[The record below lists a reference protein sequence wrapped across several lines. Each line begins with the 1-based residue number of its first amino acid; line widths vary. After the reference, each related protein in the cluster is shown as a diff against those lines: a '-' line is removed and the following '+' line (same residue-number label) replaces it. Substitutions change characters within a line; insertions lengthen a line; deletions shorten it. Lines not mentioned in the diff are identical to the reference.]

1 MGAYRPHGAV
11 SRVGAIDVISD
22 LRDDSCIAATV
33 AIDVHQVLTHD
44 RTRRVHVVL
53 QSRVQAAKLV
63 EQRVG
68 VRTDGWW

>member
-53 QSRVQAAKLV
+53 PVSYTHLTLPTKRIV
-63 EQRVG
+63 
-68 VRTDGWW
+68 